1 MRGLTLILAGAV
13 LAAAAPPPANDKPAP
28 TSARVPDDQKQ
39 ICRRE
44 TPIGTIRTV
53 KICMT
58 KKEWKERAEQDEN
71 DVDRLRRS
79 ASSRTLGSTNQ

>member
-1 MRGLTLILAGAV
+1 MRGLILILAASA
-13 LAAAAPPPANDKPAP
+13 LTAAASPPANDK
-28 TSARVPDDQKQ
+28 SASTTAQVPDDQKQ

-71 DVDRLRRS
+71 GVDRLRRS
-79 ASSRTLGSTNQ
+79 GSSRTLGSSNQ

>member
-1 MRGLTLILAGAV
+1 MRGLRLILAAGV
-13 LAAAAPPPANDKPAP
+13 LTGAAPPPADDKPAP
-28 TSARVPDDQKQ
+28 TTAQVPDDQKQ

-44 TPIGTIRTV
+44 TPIGSIRTV
-53 KICMT
+53 KVCMT

-79 ASSRTLGSTNQ
+79 ASSRTLGSMNQ